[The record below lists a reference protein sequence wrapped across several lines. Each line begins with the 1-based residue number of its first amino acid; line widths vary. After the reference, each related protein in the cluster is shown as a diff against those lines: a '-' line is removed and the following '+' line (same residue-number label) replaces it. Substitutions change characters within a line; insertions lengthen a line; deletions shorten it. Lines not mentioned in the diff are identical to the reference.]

1 MKIVRYGEA
10 GAERPGIVDAA
21 GKIYDISHIIEDI
34 TPETLA
40 AGCLETIA
48 GLNIADLPPVE
59 GTPRFGPPVRA
70 PQKFIGIGLNYADH
84 AAEVGMEKP
93 AEPVVFTKHV
103 SCIIGPDDDVI
114 LPAFARKADWEVEL
128 GVIIGRVCKNVS
140 EADALD
146 HVAGYCLVN
155 DISER
160 AVQLEGTGQWVKG
173 KSFDTFGPVGPWL
186 VTRDELPDPQAIDLE
201 LRVNDQVMQK
211 GTTAD
216 MFFSVAEL
224 VSYLSRHFTLMPG
237 DIIATGTPAGVGHGR
252 TPPVYLKEGDV
263 MTLTGTGLGRQRQ
276 QVRREQA

>member
-1 MKIVRYGEA
+1 MKIVRYGES
-10 GAERPGIVDAA
+10 GEERPGIVDAA
-21 GKIYDISHIIEDI
+21 GRLHDISHIVDDI

-40 AGCLETIA
+40 AGCLEVIA
-48 GLNIADLPPVE
+48 DINIADLPPVE
-59 GTPRFGPPVRA
+59 GTPRLGPPVRA

-93 AEPVVFTKHV
+93 VEPVVFTKHV

-114 LPAFARKADWEVEL
+114 LPPFARKADWEVEL
-128 GVIIGRVCKNVS
+128 GVIIGRKCKSVS
-140 EADALD
+140 EATALD
-146 HVAGYCLVN
+146 FVAGYCLVN

-173 KSFDTFGPVGPWL
+173 KSFDTFGPIGPWL

-201 LRVNDQVMQK
+201 LRLNDTVMQK

-216 MFFSVAEL
+216 MFFSVAEI
-224 VSYLSRHFTLMPG
+224 VSYLSRHFTLLPG

-252 TPPVYLKEGDV
+252 RPPVYLKEGDV
-263 MTLTGTGLGRQRQ
+263 MILTGTGLGRQRQ
-276 QVRREQA
+276 HVRREKT